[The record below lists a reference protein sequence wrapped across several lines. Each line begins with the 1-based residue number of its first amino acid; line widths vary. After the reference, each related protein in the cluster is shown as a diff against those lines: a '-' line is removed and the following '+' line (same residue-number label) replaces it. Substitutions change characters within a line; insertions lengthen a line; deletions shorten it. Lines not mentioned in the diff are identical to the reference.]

1 MMRSSTHVRFAQDQ
15 TQTIVFF
22 FYRHGHFGQ
31 EPRGDYATMVEAVGI
46 RSVYRFAAVFAVL
59 LLITSA
65 FALAVAAKGPPA
77 RLTAEEI
84 AFMASIE
91 NEYAME
97 VTEYL
102 VNEGR
107 VVAGTDKALKTA
119 EWIKGQMVTR
129 CGLDPAKVYL
139 ESFPLVGWDLDES
152 TAGYSVGRTLLEV
165 AVGSEWMEIPAVQCF
180 KGDGTGPNGVTTE
193 VVDVGEGKI
202 NDFDKLGPDGVEGKV
217 VLFTRTDLM
226 FYCTPVLYMAAERGA
241 IGAICHFPET
251 PDEELKIDI
260 SASVLPLVYI
270 TDNNAAMIRGM
281 LATQSVTCHL
291 VVDNDYQEQPL
302 STGHNVI
309 GMIEG
314 VELPDEY
321 VYVGAHFDHWFTSA
335 ADDNAGIGSLLSMA
349 KAFKDSGLQP
359 RRTIVFT
366 VFDSEELGGWQDT
379 WYDWCMGSY
388 SHIVET
394 LTGEK
399 LNEDRPGKI
408 VAMFNMDVIGTEGAI
423 VYVETTP
430 DLTKFVKK
438 AAFDSGL
445 IATAPMTYVYWPPS
459 SYDDWPFYMAGVPCT
474 ETAWWGEAYD
484 KLYHTTGD
492 TMASLNEAHVRV
504 NTVFNGLMAIRMAQA
519 SVLPYNLPEN
529 AEVVEQGIDM
539 LYAMDPDAQTMADLS
554 LLEEGLAAYTSEIER
569 LSLLLDRKS
578 VDPDLINK
586 KMMESAIEL
595 NPMMFDWDLT
605 AWIPGWTGVFVLDN
619 PANDLY
625 SMKGAISALRAGDG
639 EAALDM
645 LTEVTTM
652 KWGRFVDYQA
662 YLGVMGYIYY
672 VPEDH
677 LLWGESFLPPHS
689 DVHEEYFSIMEKL
702 ESGSTDFS
710 TEIALLEQ
718 LVIEL
723 YGDIDVISDELGMAL
738 LAAASVLSEV
748 R

>member
-1 MMRSSTHVRFAQDQ
+1 M
-15 TQTIVFF
+15 I
-22 FYRHGHFGQ
+22 
-31 EPRGDYATMVEAVGI
+31 EAVGV
-46 RSVYRFAAVFAVL
+46 RGVYKFAAVFAVM

-65 FALAVAAKGPPA
+65 FALAVAAKGRPA
-77 RLTAEEI
+77 RFTAEEL
-84 AFMASIE
+84 AFMTSLE
-91 NEYAME
+91 NDYAME

-107 VVAGTDKALKTA
+107 VVAGTDKALQTA
-119 EWIKGQMVTR
+119 EWIKGQMITK
-129 CGLDPAKVYL
+129 CGLDPANVYL

-165 AVGSEWMEIPAVQCF
+165 AVDGDWIEIPAVQCS
-180 KGDGTGPNGVTTE
+180 KADGTGPEGVTTE
-193 VVDVGEGKI
+193 VIDVGEGKLM
-202 NDFDKLGPDGVEGKV
+202 DFDKYAPDAIEGKV
-217 VLFTRTDLM
+217 VLFTRTDLL

-241 IGAICHFPET
+241 VGAICHFPET
-251 PDEELKIDI
+251 PDDELKIDI
-260 SASVLPLVYI
+260 SDAVLPLVYI
-270 TDNNAAMIRGM
+270 TNNDAAMIRSM
-281 LATQSVTCHL
+281 LAVQAVTCHL
-291 VVDNDYQEQPL
+291 VVDNNYQELPL

-309 GMIEG
+309 GIIEG

-321 VYVGAHFDHWFTSA
+321 VYVGAHYDHWFTSA

-379 WYDWCMGSY
+379 WYDWCIGSY

-408 VAMFNMDVIGTEGAI
+408 VAMFNMDVIGTEGAV

-445 IATAPMTYVYWPPS
+445 IATAPMTYIYWPPS

-492 TMASLNEAHVRV
+492 TMASLNVEHVRV

-519 SVLPYNLPEN
+519 SVLPYNLLEN
-529 AEVVEQGIDM
+529 TDVVGLGIDS
-539 LYAMDPDAQTMADLS
+539 LYALDPEAETMADLS
-554 LLEEGLAAYTSEIER
+554 LLEEGLAAYTSEVER
-569 LSLLLDRKS
+569 LSLLMDGKN
-578 VDPDLINK
+578 VDPDFVNK

-595 NPMMFDWDLT
+595 NPVMFDWDLT
-605 AWIPGWTGVFVLDN
+605 AWIPGWTGIFALDN
-619 PANDLY
+619 PATDLH
-625 SMKGAISALRAGDG
+625 SMKGAISVLRAGDG
-639 EAALDM
+639 AAALDM
-645 LTEVTTM
+645 LTDVTTM
-652 KWGRFVDYQA
+652 KWGRFVDYEA
-662 YLGVMGYIYY
+662 YLGVMDYIYY

-689 DVHEEYFSIMEKL
+689 DVHEEYFSIMDKV
-702 ESGSTDFS
+702 ESGSSDFS
-710 TEIALLEQ
+710 AEIASLEQ
-718 LVIEL
+718 LVVEL
-723 YGDIDVISDELGMAL
+723 YGDIDVIAAELGTAL
-738 LAAASVLSEV
+738 LAAAGVLSAV

>member
-1 MMRSSTHVRFAQDQ
+1 
-15 TQTIVFF
+15 
-22 FYRHGHFGQ
+22 
-31 EPRGDYATMVEAVGI
+31 
-46 RSVYRFAAVFAVL
+46 
-59 LLITSA
+59 
-65 FALAVAAKGPPA
+65 
-77 RLTAEEI
+77 
-84 AFMASIE
+84 
-91 NEYAME
+91 
-97 VTEYL
+97 
-102 VNEGR
+102 
-107 VVAGTDKALKTA
+107 
-119 EWIKGQMVTR
+119 QM
-129 CGLDPAKVYL
+129 
-139 ESFPLVGWDLDES
+139 
-152 TAGYSVGRTLLEV
+152 
-165 AVGSEWMEIPAVQCF
+165 
-180 KGDGTGPNGVTTE
+180 
-193 VVDVGEGKI
+193 VDVGEGKI
-202 NDFDKLGPDGVEGKV
+202 NDFDKLAPGSIEGKV

-226 FYCTPVLYMAAERGA
+226 FYCTPVLCMAVDRGA
-241 IGAICHFPET
+241 LGAICHFPET
-251 PDEELKIDI
+251 PDSELKIDI
-260 SASVLPLVYI
+260 SDAALPLVYI
-270 TDNNAAMIRGM
+270 TDDDAAAIRM
-281 LATQSVTCHL
+281 LMERQPVTCHL
-291 VVDNDYQEQPL
+291 VVDNDYQELPL

-359 RRTIVFT
+359 RRTVVFT
-366 VFDSEELGGWQDT
+366 VFDAEELGGWQDT

-399 LNEDRPGKI
+399 LNPDRPGKI

-430 DLTKFVKK
+430 DLTRFVKK

-504 NTVFNGLMAIRMAQA
+504 NTVFNGLMALRMAQA

-529 AEVVEQGIDM
+529 AEVVQQGIDL
-539 LYAMDPDAQTMADLS
+539 LYSMDPETRTMADIS
-554 LLEEGLAAYTSEIER
+554 LLEAGLGAYSSEVER
-569 LSLLLDRKS
+569 LNSLLDRGK
-578 VDPDLINK
+578 VDPDLLNR
-586 KMMESAIEL
+586 KMMESAVAL

-605 AWIPGWTGVFVLDN
+605 AWIPGWTGIFVLNN

-625 SMKGAISALRAGDG
+625 RMNGAISALRAGDG

-645 LTEVTTM
+645 LTDVTTM

-662 YLGVMGYIYY
+662 YLGVMDYIYY

-677 LLWGESFLPPHS
+677 LLWGGGFLPPHS
-689 DVHEEYFSIMEKL
+689 DVHEEYFSIVEKT
-702 ESGSTDFS
+702 ESGSVDFS
-710 TEIALLEQ
+710 AEIASLEQ
-718 LVIEL
+718 LVLEL
-723 YGDIDVISDELGMAL
+723 YGDVSAIADELGLSL
-738 LAAASVLSEV
+738 LAAADVLSEV